1 MPGGGDVSYSRQDP
15 PVAEWAGRWAT
26 EEDVQ
31 NACGD
36 ERDWFTY
43 EMRHKAYDDAWARYY
58 WSSKRKRNHGSKFKF
73 AQINDTNL
81 SSGRLSGLRQQLKLL
96 V

>member
-15 PVAEWAGRWAT
+15 PVAEWAGRWVT

-73 AQINDTNL
+73 AQIMILT
-81 SSGRLSGLRQQLKLL
+81 
-96 V
+96 